1 MKKSLITTALIIA
14 LLVAGTGF
22 AAERVLTISRSEE
35 LSAIDPHNHMNLTC
49 LFLFR
54 LVYGGLTEM
63 SPEGK
68 LIPRLATSWDGS
80 PDAKVWTFHLRK
92 GVKFHNGEPFNAQ
105 AVKYTIDRIVN
116 TPEIIAHQFFTKVK
130 ETKVVDDYTVE
141 FHLDPGSAEFPANV
155 GEWGKILPP
164 AYSKKNS
171 KDGKQQWPMDQVG
184 TGPFKFVH
192 WIKGEEYV
200 LVKNPDFWG
209 WGNFATTNAEK
220 IVYKKILEPATRMAA
235 IQTGEVDIVEYV
247 PVEMIPQL
255 EADPNI
261 KIMRGPVWDRTWIMI
276 QIDNDKGH
284 DVRVRKAIKYAID
297 REAIAKYVHGSGRAT
312 YNFIPHGISG
322 SNPHLVAYGYNPEK
336 AKQLLAEAGYPNGVD
351 MKLLAPIGWY
361 PKMDLVCAALK
372 EQMAKAG
379 IRVKIALF
387 DGAAYKEHRARKDY
401 DMAITG
407 DAIVAGV
414 PGSWLQLINSDVYFT
429 GWKDAEFARLIDQA
443 MGTVDPEKRFQIYMH
458 IDSLMHERGAFAPFW
473 QIEDI
478 SAVQKRVSGIKM
490 HPARYWELYDVKLP

>member
-1 MKKSLITTALIIA
+1 M
-14 LLVAGTGF
+14 
-22 AAERVLTISRSEE
+22 
-35 LSAIDPHNHMNLTC
+35 
-49 LFLFR
+49 
-54 LVYGGLTEM
+54 
-63 SPEGK
+63 
-68 LIPRLATSWDGS
+68 
-80 PDAKVWTFHLRK
+80 
-92 GVKFHNGEPFNAQ
+92 
-105 AVKYTIDRIVN
+105 
-116 TPEIIAHQFFTKVK
+116 
-130 ETKVVDDYTVE
+130 
-141 FHLDPGSAEFPANV
+141 
-155 GEWGKILPP
+155 
-164 AYSKKNS
+164 
-171 KDGKQQWPMDQVG
+171 
-184 TGPFKFVH
+184 
-192 WIKGEEYV
+192 
-200 LVKNPDFWG
+200 
-209 WGNFATTNAEK
+209 
-220 IVYKKILEPATRMAA
+220 
-235 IQTGEVDIVEYV
+235 
-247 PVEMIPQL
+247 
-255 EADPNI
+255 
-261 KIMRGPVWDRTWIMI
+261 
-276 QIDNDKGH
+276 
-284 DVRVRKAIKYAID
+284 
-297 REAIAKYVHGSGRAT
+297 
-312 YNFIPHGISG
+312 
-322 SNPHLVAYGYNPEK
+322 
-336 AKQLLAEAGYPNGVD
+336 AEAGYPNGVD